1 MKRKIL
7 RILLIIAIVFAAYN
21 AVWFAWSRIKY
32 GKLTDGMEKAEF
44 SSLIVPRYIHTD
56 DEGYDYLV
64 KYPDYLSFSGNLY
77 IGLPVVNENP
87 FRDALNIWPQMSGQY
102 ELGVLL
108 YDQDGTEHAV
118 YIDEDGNALNEEDKD
133 VVSHHKE
140 AIQDLLIKAD
150 EKWKLFD

>member
-1 MKRKIL
+1 
-7 RILLIIAIVFAAYN
+7 
-21 AVWFAWSRIKY
+21 
-32 GKLTDGMEKAEF
+32 MEKAEF